1 MRAELLGRLLRDRRE
16 KRPVVLVT
24 WLASGEQAL
33 AYPGAA
39 PPALGAAASDEVPPA
54 SGAAASDEV
63 PPASGAAA
71 SGEGEASGAALD
83 GELAAAAGRAIA
95 TDESSVV
102 DAGPRGEVLLE
113 PFNPPLRLIVVGAVH
128 IAQPLAKM
136 APEAG
141 FAVAVVD
148 PRKAFASEE
157 RFPGVA
163 CLRAWPGEAFAE
175 LAPDRRTAVVTLTH
189 DPKIDDVAIEASLR
203 SPAFYIGCLGSQ
215 KTHRAR
221 LERLAARG
229 FGEAELARLHGPV
242 GLRIGAK
249 TPAEIAISVLAQ
261 IVERLRAGAP

>member
-33 AYPGAA
+33 AYSGEALPAPGV
-39 PPALGAAASDEVPPA
+39 AASGEALPA
-54 SGAAASDEV
+54 PGTT
-63 PPASGAAA
+63 
-71 SGEGEASGAALD
+71 SGEGEASGAVLD
-83 GELAAAAGRAIA
+83 GELAAAVGRAIA
-95 TDESSVV
+95 TDESLVV

-141 FAVAVVD
+141 FAVTVVD

-215 KTHRAR
+215 KTHRGR

-229 FGEAELARLHGPV
+229 FGEADLARLHGPV